1 MALCGPARFEQYS
14 ANSPPTGIPMPV
26 TFPAIIY
33 GALALSSTT
42 MSSPA
47 SPVVR
52 TFASAPRTCAVLQAA
67 YTAAIKHK
75 VLAYPVDVRADSRPL
90 SLDKTVSDYRAK
102 LAVSPREFDEL
113 IARQNLYSS
122 SKFKPTCAWNGVPG
136 PLIDGDQP
144 RTYVTFTS
152 PVFSKS
158 GRLSI
163 VQVSFLGEGWFGY
176 GLICIV
182 RSKRGVWSGQC
193 LESWIA

>member
-75 VLAYPVDVRADSRPL
+75 VLAYPVNVRGDSRPL
-90 SLDKTVSDYRAK
+90 SLDEIVPDYRAK
-102 LAVSPREFDEL
+102 LAASPREFNEL

-122 SKFKPTCAWNGVPG
+122 SRFKPTCTWHGVPG
-136 PLIDGDQP
+136 PLKDGEGHA
-144 RTYVTFTS
+144 TYVTFTS
-152 PVFSKS
+152 PVFSRN

-163 VQVSFLGEGWFGY
+163 VEVSFLTEGMFGY
-176 GLICIV
+176 GFNCVV
-182 RSKRGVWSGQC
+182 RSKRGVSSGQC